1 MSTASC
7 AFVQS
12 SAALTAASVF
22 LLRHEDLCERILIRR
37 VDDVGQRRRRILQFF
52 STGIGRQ

>member
-12 SAALTAASVF
+12 SAALTAAPAF
-22 LLRHEDLCERILIRR
+22 LLRLEDFCEQILIRR
-37 VDDVGQRRRRILQFF
+37 VEDARQRRRRILQFF

>member
-7 AFVQS
+7 ALVQS

-37 VDDVGQRRRRILQFF
+37 VDDARQRRRRILQFF